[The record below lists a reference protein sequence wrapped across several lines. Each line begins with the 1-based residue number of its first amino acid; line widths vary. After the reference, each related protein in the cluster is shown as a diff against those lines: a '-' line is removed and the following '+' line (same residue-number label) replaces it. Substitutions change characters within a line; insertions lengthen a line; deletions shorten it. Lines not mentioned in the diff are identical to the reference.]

1 MLNRSIDYERNYNHN
16 FQGKKMSFSMSKEKQ
31 DKRGKQNKTKQN
43 LFRIEFSS

>member
-1 MLNRSIDYERNYNHN
+1 MLNRPIDYERNYNHN

-31 DKRGKQNKTKQN
+31 DKREKKTKQN